1 MAIRPFATEIVAP
14 QIESPFTV
22 QSNVLALR
30 QRQQANALQHMEMQQ
45 FQQQEARRNELL
57 DIYRG
62 GGDIQNR
69 LMQGGF
75 VPEAQQFGKMRRED
89 EDAQI
94 KRTYDQ
100 LDMARQILT
109 SAVDEPSYQQAIAQ
123 AKRLGLPTQDAP
135 AAFDP
140 TWVKGQIEMATPVL
154 ERLKLARDARTADIQ
169 ESQLEMRELEARKS
183 SKPEAPTMTEVVDP
197 SDPTRMLRVDAKTY
211 RGGSLGSA
219 GVLGVSGKEPAATKA
234 AEKAGE
240 GQELFDTQVG
250 EIRRAYGT
258 LFEMRAIPSTTFS
271 QAENAKIA
279 AQTSGP
285 GQQIGRV
292 LGTKAQSERN
302 VISNARIMLL
312 NAVKQATGMA
322 AQQLNSNVELQTYLS
337 ALTDPSRDYESNIK
351 TLDNLENWVKAR
363 QMSGKGSAAAPSER
377 TVVRTGRDKRTGRKV
392 IQYSDGTVEYAD

>member
-1 MAIRPFATEIVAP
+1 MAIQPFATQIVAP
-14 QIESPFTV
+14 QFESPAAV

-30 QRQQANALQHMEMQQ
+30 QRQQENAMRQMDMQQ
-45 FQQQEARRNELL
+45 LQQQQTRRNELL

-75 VPEAQQFGKMRRED
+75 VPEAQQFGKMSREE

-140 TWVKGQIEMATPVL
+140 TWVQGQIQMATPVL
-154 ERLKLARDARTADIQ
+154 ERLKLAQQQRTAAIQ
-169 ESQLEMRELEARKS
+169 EAQLGMRERELGQPP
-183 SKPEAPTMTEVVDP
+183 KPEAPTMTEVVDP

-219 GVLGVSGKEPAATKA
+219 GVLGVSGKEPAAAKA

-250 EIRRAYGT
+250 EIRRAYDT
-258 LFEMRAIPSTTFS
+258 LFKLKAIPSTTFS
-271 QAENAKIA
+271 AAENAKIA

-292 LGTKAQSERN
+292 FGTKAQSQRN
-302 VISNARIMLL
+302 IVSNARVMLL

-322 AQQLNSNVELQTYLS
+322 AQQLNSNVELQTYMQ
-337 ALTDPSRDYESNIK
+337 ALTDPSKDYESNLQ

-363 QMSGKGSAAAPSER
+363 QTSAKNKTTTPSKR
-377 TVVRTGRDKRTGRKV
+377 TVLRTGTDKRTGRKV
-392 IQYSDGTVEYAD
+392 IQYSDGAVEYAD